1 VIPNS
6 PANLPY
12 YPLHDYRLVWNLL
25 DERGKAVLNGDR
37 KLAQVSQ
44 AEQLSGVLPA
54 EAAGHS
60 PHLVLKLLD
69 STGAVAAERELEWP
83 AAK

>member
-1 VIPNS
+1 
-6 PANLPY
+6 L
-12 YPLHDYRLVWNLL
+12 R
-25 DERGKAVLNGDR
+25 
-37 KLAQVSQ
+37 Q
-44 AEQLSGVLPA
+44 AEQLSEALPA

-60 PHLVLKLLD
+60 PHLVLRLLD